1 MSDFILRATAAD
13 GFIRAFAANSTETV
27 ETARKLHNT
36 TPVATAALGR
46 MLSAGAM
53 MGAMLKNKSDKLTLQ
68 IKGDGPLQGVL
79 VTANADVSVKGYV
92 FNPDADVPD
101 LYPGKLNVGGAV
113 GHGNLKII
121 KDEGLKEPYSGTI
134 ELISGEIAEDLT
146 YYFAKSEQTP
156 SAVGLGVLV
165 DTDTTVRQAG
175 GFIIQL
181 MPNAPEEVIDKLEK
195 TINSTPYITDLMDM
209 GKTTEE
215 ILEMILG
222 DFDLKITDKIPLEY
236 KCDCSRERVEK
247 ALISI
252 GAKDLEKIAKED
264 KKAEIT
270 CHFCN
275 KKYDF
280 NEEELLKLLDE
291 ALGK

>member
-1 MSDFILRATAAD
+1 
-13 GFIRAFAANSTETV
+13 
-27 ETARKLHNT
+27 
-36 TPVATAALGR
+36 
-46 MLSAGAM
+46 

-134 ELISGEIAEDLT
+134 ELVSGEIAEDLT